1 MDIII
6 LNSLL
11 LLSSLM
17 EYPKFTKKRR
27 ERINYKIL
35 IKNNFFIKLKDMD
48 FNKEILDDFSKVCK
62 EFRKNANNKEELE
75 NFMNKWKIIWEHI
88 YINDNKS

>member
-1 MDIII
+1 
-6 LNSLL
+6 
-11 LLSSLM
+11 
-17 EYPKFTKKRR
+17 
-27 ERINYKIL
+27 
-35 IKNNFFIKLKDMD
+35 MD

-88 YINDNKS
+88 YVNDNKS